1 MCAGRFR
8 CGRPVFPAAQFAE
21 AGVLAIAR
29 LLPQVAAQPSPA
41 EVGPEVVAKPPI
53 KKRLGGL
60 NTCRSASSS
69 RLFGES
75 RRARRA
81 VSLSPATWNLMR
93 PIG

>member
-1 MCAGRFR
+1 MRAGRFR
-8 CGRPVFPAAQFAE
+8 CGRPVFPAGLLAE
-21 AGVLAIAR
+21 AGVLAIAC

-53 KKRLGGL
+53 KKRLGGV

-69 RLFGES
+69 RSSGES
-75 RRARRA
+75 RPARGA
-81 VSLSPATWNLMR
+81 DSLSPATWNLMR